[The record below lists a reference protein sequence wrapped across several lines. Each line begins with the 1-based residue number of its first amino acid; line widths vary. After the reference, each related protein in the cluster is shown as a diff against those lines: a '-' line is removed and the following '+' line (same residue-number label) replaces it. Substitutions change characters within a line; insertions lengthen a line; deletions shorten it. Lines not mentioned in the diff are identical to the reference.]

1 MSLMDRLQKDAQRIM
16 NSSRAGFSIDIVL
29 TLPSGIEHSIKSIV
43 SIIHNLIDP
52 DTGQPVSG
60 FFATASINSLDLL
73 TLEVELPEGEMDS
86 NKRPWTI
93 TATNVLGVSQLMKIV
108 RVSPD
113 ETNGNILCE
122 LGTYER

>member
-1 MSLMDRLQKDAQRIM
+1 MARMQKDAQKIM
-16 NSSRAGFSIDIVL
+16 NSERSGFSIDVTL
-29 TLPSGIEHSIKSIV
+29 TLPDATEYTIKAIM

-73 TLEVELPEGEMDS
+73 GLGVDLPEGEMDS
-86 NKRPWTI
+86 YKRPWTI
-93 TATNVLGVSQLMKIV
+93 TAVNVLGNSQLMKIT